1 MRFLGWLQDESIAL
15 AARIDATVDVRI
27 EPTVHIDSTVDVRTG
42 SGGAGLDT
50 ETLTS
55 TGFVIEAVRTAARG
69 RLCHPGTLSAAAG
82 MEILEWNLARGAAPA
97 VESTWRAVLRGEG
110 VTVVTGQ
117 QPALLGGPL
126 YTLYKLLSAVEL
138 AAELERS
145 LGCPALAVFWVVG
158 DDADFGEVSS
168 AWLPGPDGSVRRVR
182 DEVLPPGGTM
192 LGMLPARR
200 QLGVLDAA
208 GLAGALAVGLSTA
221 RGPDGKMGP
230 PATHRPNVEVPGH
243 GRDLVAASVAAA
255 ATAGEDWSGFLA
267 ALMFR
272 LLPAVPCLF
281 LNGAHPAVVREQ
293 SPWVR
298 EAARDWPLGE
308 LLREGESEAR
318 AAGFEPALD
327 PSLGERAAFHL
338 IGTRREM
345 WTGEPGDAATL
356 GPNVVL
362 RPLLQDLLLPN
373 AATVCGPS
381 EVRYRAQL
389 GPVYRYA
396 GIPRPPLVP
405 RLRAVLL
412 PPGRPTEAAREET
425 ADVAGGRSAEASGEE
440 AATAVDGR
448 PTEAGTEA
456 VAVVADGAPTE
467 AMPPVEAFRDPDA
480 YLARRTEEA
489 APSDLLA
496 QADALRLR
504 TRDDL
509 AALAAQLAAYDAG
522 LPQMVVSVAGKTDFQ
537 LQRIREG
544 ILARAR
550 QRLLRTD
557 PRLAHWREFV
567 RPRDGE
573 QERSLS
579 LLAPFLLDGPGVAG
593 ELREAAIGHLR
604 RLDNG
609 RPAVVAVFGLS
620 VGTDDGRR
628 A

>member
-1 MRFLGWLQDESIAL
+1 MHG
-15 AARIDATVDVRI
+15 RI
-27 EPTVHIDSTVDVRTG
+27 G
-42 SGGAGLDT
+42 SGGAGPDT
-50 ETLTS
+50 VTPTS
-55 TGFVIEAVRTAARG
+55 TGAVIEVVRAAARE
-69 RLCHPGTLSAAAG
+69 RLCHPGTLSAATG
-82 MEILEWNLARGAAPA
+82 MEILEWNLARGAAP
-97 VESTWRAVLRGEG
+97 VLEPVWRAVLRGEG

-126 YTLYKLLSAVEL
+126 YTLYKLLTAVEL

-168 AWLPGPDGSVRRVR
+168 TWLPGPDGSVRRVR
-182 DEVLPPGGTM
+182 DSALPPGGTM
-192 LGMLPARR
+192 IGMLPAQR
-200 QLGVLDAA
+200 QLGELRAAASDWAQAA
-208 GLAGALAVGLSTA
+208 GVPMGSAKAPAATAAAAAVMSA
-221 RGPDGKMGP
+221 
-230 PATHRPNVEVPGH
+230 
-243 GRDLVAASVAAA
+243 VAAA
-255 ATAGEDWSGFLA
+255 VAAGEDWSGFLA

-272 LLPAVPCLF
+272 LLPGVPCLF
-281 LNGAHPAVVREQ
+281 LDGAHPAVVREQ

-298 EAARDWPLGE
+298 EAARSWPLSD
-308 LLREGESEAR
+308 LLREGEAEAR
-318 AAGFEPALD
+318 AAGFEPALV
-327 PSLGERAAFHL
+327 PSLGERSAFHL
-338 IGTRREM
+338 QGARRET
-345 WTGEPGDAATL
+345 WNGQSDDALTL

-381 EVRYRAQL
+381 EVRYRTQL
-389 GPVYRYA
+389 GPVYRHA

-412 PPGRPTEAAREET
+412 PPGQ
-425 ADVAGGRSAEASGEE
+425 
-440 AATAVDGR
+440 
-448 PTEAGTEA
+448 PTEAGREA
-456 VAVVADGAPTE
+456 AAAAADGSPPE
-467 AMPPVEAFRDPDA
+467 AIPPVEAFHDPDA

-509 AALAAQLAAYDAG
+509 AALGAQVAVYDAG
-522 LPQMVVSVAGKTDFQ
+522 LPQMVASVAGKADFQ

-544 ILARAR
+544 ITARAR
-550 QRLLRTD
+550 QRLLRAD

-579 LLAPFLLDGPGVAG
+579 LLSPFLLDGPGVVG
-593 ELREAAIGHLR
+593 ELREAASGHLR
-604 RLDNG
+604 GLEDG
-609 RPAVVAVFGLS
+609 RPAAVAVFGLS
-620 VGTDDGRR
+620 VETAEGRR

>member
-1 MRFLGWLQDESIAL
+1 MRFLGWLEDESVVTP
-15 AARIDATVDVRI
+15 ARIETTADVRI
-27 EPTVHIDSTVDVRTG
+27 MPGRVGPGTATQ
-42 SGGAGLDT
+42 
-50 ETLTS
+50 TS
-55 TGFVIEAVRTAARG
+55 TGTVMDAVRAAARE
-69 RLCHPGTLSAAAG
+69 RLRHPGTLSAATG
-82 MEILEWNLARGAAPA
+82 MEILHWNLARGAAPA
-97 VESTWRAVLRGEG
+97 VEPVWRALLRGEG

-138 AAELERS
+138 AAGLERS

-182 DEVLPPGGTM
+182 DEALPPGGTM
-192 LGMLPARR
+192 IGMLPAQR
-200 QLGVLDAA
+200 QLGVLHAA
-208 GLAGALAVGLSTA
+208 TSAGAPAMGVSTA
-221 RGPDGKMGP
+221 RAPDGETGP
-230 PATHRPNVEVPGH
+230 PAARGPNAGVPARS
-243 GRDLVAASVAAA
+243 RDTVAAAVAASVAAA
-255 ATAGEDWSGFLA
+255 VAAAVAAGEDWSGFFA

-272 LLPAVPCLF
+272 LLPGVPCLF
-281 LNGAHPAVVREQ
+281 IDGAHPAVVREQ

-298 EAARDWPLGE
+298 EAARAWPLGE
-308 LLREGESEAR
+308 LLREGEAEAR
-318 AAGFEPALD
+318 TAGFEPALE
-327 PSLGERAAFHL
+327 PALGERAAFHL
-338 IGTRREM
+338 MGTRRET
-345 WTGEPGDAATL
+345 WNGEPGDALTL

-373 AATVCGPS
+373 AATICGPS

-389 GPVYRYA
+389 GPVYRCA

-412 PPGRPTEAAREET
+412 PPGR
-425 ADVAGGRSAEASGEE
+425 SAEADRE
-440 AATAVDGR
+440 ATAIDSRVPPMGSS
-448 PTEAGTEA
+448 
-456 VAVVADGAPTE
+456 VSPTE

-480 YLARRTEEA
+480 YLARRTEQA
-489 APSDLLA
+489 APAELLA
-496 QADALRLR
+496 RADALRLR

-509 AALAAQLAAYDAG
+509 AAFGAQVAAYDAG
-522 LPQMVVSVAGKTDFQ
+522 LPQVVESVAGKADFQ

-567 RPRDGE
+567 LPRDGE

-579 LLAPFLLDGPGVAG
+579 LLSPFMLDGPDAAG
-593 ELREAAIGHLR
+593 ELREAASLHLR
-604 RLDNG
+604 RLEEG
-609 RPAVVAVFGLS
+609 RPAAVAVFGLRT
-620 VGTDDGRR
+620 GTDEGRR
-628 A
+628 E

>member
-1 MRFLGWLQDESIAL
+1 MRFLGWLEDESVAPATRIETTVDERTVPGRVGLGTAAQASTGAVMDAVRA
-15 AARIDATVDVRI
+15 AAR
-27 EPTVHIDSTVDVRTG
+27 
-42 SGGAGLDT
+42 
-50 ETLTS
+50 
-55 TGFVIEAVRTAARG
+55 ARL
-69 RLCHPGTLSAAAG
+69 RHPGALSTALG
-82 MEILEWNLARGAAPA
+82 MELLHWNLARGAAPA
-97 VESTWRAVLRGEG
+97 IEPAWLALLRGEG
-110 VTVVTGQ
+110 VTVVAGQ

-138 AAELERS
+138 AAEIERS

-182 DEVLPPGGTM
+182 DEALPPGGTM
-192 LGMLPARR
+192 IGLLPAQR
-200 QLGVLDAA
+200 QLGVLPAA
-208 GLAGALAVGLSTA
+208 VSGGAPGAGAPTTA
-221 RGPDGKMGP
+221 PLNGAMGP
-230 PATHRPNVEVPGH
+230 PPARPPDAGVPARS
-243 GRDLVAASVAAA
+243 RDLVAASVASAVA
-255 ATAGEDWSGFLA
+255 SAVAVGGDWSGFLA

-272 LLPAVPCLF
+272 LLPGVPCVF
-281 LNGAHPAVVREQ
+281 IDGAHPAVVREQ

-298 EAARDWPLGE
+298 EAARAWPLGE
-308 LLREGESEAR
+308 LLREGEAEAR
-318 AAGFEPALD
+318 AAGFEPALE

-338 IGTRREM
+338 LGTRREA
-345 WTGEPGDAATL
+345 WNGEPGDASTL

-373 AATVCGPS
+373 AATVCGLS

-412 PPGRPTEAAREET
+412 PPGRPPQADREAT
-425 ADVAGGRSAEASGEE
+425 ATDVGGRPAGTSRELAAAIADGSPAEAI
-440 AATAVDGR
+440 
-448 PTEAGTEA
+448 
-456 VAVVADGAPTE
+456 
-467 AMPPVEAFRDPDA
+467 PPVEAFCDPDA
-480 YLARRTEEA
+480 YLAGRTQEA
-489 APSDLLA
+489 APADLLA
-496 QADALRLR
+496 RADALRQR

-509 AALAAQLAAYDAG
+509 AVLGAQLETYDAG
-522 LPQMVVSVAGKTDFQ
+522 LPQVVASVAGKVDFQ

-544 ILARAR
+544 ILVRAR

-579 LLAPFLLDGPGVAG
+579 LLSPFLLDGPKAVG
-593 ELREAAIGHLR
+593 ELREAARGHLR
-604 RLDNG
+604 RWDEG
-609 RPAVVAVFGLS
+609 RPAAVAVFGLPA
-620 VGTDDGRR
+620 GTDEGRR
-628 A
+628 E